1 VAPGRVSARQLW
13 VVLESVHAVTYFA
26 PICRLARR
34 EAGLPGFWAGYFAA
48 RAAPLGAVEAGP
60 VVAAFFNFHPA
71 MVHRAIPSSWDV
83 VDPGQLVVDRAVA
96 AARALAE
103 LCPSDVVTEMAAA
116 RPALRSVAARGGG
129 EGRVMA
135 GANRALGL
143 GTTLSEGLRQR
154 GLGRVE
160 TELAE
165 VWQLCT
171 TLREHRGDGHVA
183 ALLTHGLSGLE
194 AHLLVSAT
202 LGQAPDVLRDSRGWT
217 AQQWEEGGQEL
228 ARRGLLA
235 PDGRTTEAGHAL
247 RQSVEAMT
255 DDLAET
261 AFVDLSDE
269 AVDALY
275 QALLAGA
282 RQVQS
287 SGVLPFPNP
296 MGLPALPRAN

>member
-1 VAPGRVSARQLW
+1 VAPGRVTARQLW

-26 PICRLARR
+26 PICRVARR
-34 EAGLPGFWAGYFAA
+34 EAGLPGFWSGYFAA
-48 RAAPLGAVEAGP
+48 RAAPLGAVDAGP

-71 MVHRAIPSSWDV
+71 MVQRAIPSSWDV
-83 VDPGQLVVDRAVA
+83 VDPGQLVIDRAVA

-103 LCPSDVVTEMAAA
+103 LCPSDVVTEMVAA
-116 RPALRSVAARGGG
+116 RPALRSVSACCGG

-135 GANRALGL
+135 GANAALGL
-143 GTTLSEGLRQR
+143 TLDEKLRQR
-154 GLGRVE
+154 GLRPAE
-160 TELAE
+160 RELAE

-194 AHLLVSAT
+194 AHLLASAT
-202 LGQAPDVLRDSRGWT
+202 LGVAPDVLRDNRGWT
-217 AQQWEEGGQEL
+217 AEQWEESAQEL

-235 PDGRTTEAGHAL
+235 TDGGASEAGRAW

-255 DDLAET
+255 DDLAES
-261 AFVDLSDE
+261 AFAEPSDE
-269 AVDALY
+269 GVNDLYRALE
-275 QALLAGA
+275 AGA

-296 MGLPALPRAN
+296 MGLPAL